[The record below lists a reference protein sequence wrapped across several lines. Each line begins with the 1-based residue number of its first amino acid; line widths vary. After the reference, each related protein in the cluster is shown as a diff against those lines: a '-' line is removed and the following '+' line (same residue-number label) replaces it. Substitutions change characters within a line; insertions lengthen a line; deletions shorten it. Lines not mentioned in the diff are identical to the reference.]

1 MTEYEIA
8 DLAASKI
15 MQTQGVF
22 SIIQTQLS
30 FYHDGIELFMT
41 ILFAF
46 LAAAYFV
53 GARMDK
59 VQMWIFTV
67 LYTVWQVWTIGST
80 TVRGAV
86 AGLAFDRLFEL
97 ADADRPAIAASSEY
111 LRGSMTFLL
120 IMALLASLYFMWHVR
135 RQKAE

>member
-53 GARMDK
+53 GARMDR

-67 LYTVWQVWTIGST
+67 LYAVWQVWTIGST

-86 AGLAFDRLFEL
+86 VGLAFDRLYEV